1 MESGE
6 SGRACK
12 RGGDM
17 KYDIYLSGPMTGFPE
32 FNYPTFNTAAAVLRG
47 MGFVVFNPAENF
59 GGDMTRERSEYMR
72 VDIQAVLES
81 KMLVALSS
89 WEVSVGA
96 VLEIRIAQEIGIKV
110 MELKDFIDEFNSG
123 AAMIAA
129 ETIGDETEG
138 EG

>member
-1 MESGE
+1 
-6 SGRACK
+6 
-12 RGGDM
+12 M
-17 KYDIYLSGPMTGFPE
+17 KYDIYLSGPMTGFPD

-81 KMLVALSS
+81 KMLVALPL
-89 WEVSVGA
+89 WAVSTGA
-96 VLEIRIAQEIGIKV
+96 VLEIRIAQEIGIRV
-110 MELKDFIDEFNSG
+110 MELQELVDEFNSG
-123 AAMIAA
+123 AAMIEA
-129 ETIGDETEG
+129 ETEG